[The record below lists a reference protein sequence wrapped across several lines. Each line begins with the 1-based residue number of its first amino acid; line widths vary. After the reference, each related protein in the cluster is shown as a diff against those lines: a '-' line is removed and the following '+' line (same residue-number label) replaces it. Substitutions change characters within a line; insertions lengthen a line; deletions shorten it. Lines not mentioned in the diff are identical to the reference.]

1 MQLRRIGRYQLLEI
15 VGRGGQGT
23 VYRGHDPSTGQIVA
37 VKILSENHRDGD
49 FLERFQGIGIEL
61 VFPAGEVEFLFQ
73 PDFQLKLE
81 TVL

>member
-37 VKILSENHRDGD
+37 VKILSENHSDGD
-49 FLERFQGIGIEL
+49 FLERFQREASILASVEHPNVIK
-61 VFPAGEVEFLFQ
+61 VFDHGEE
-73 PDFQLKLE
+73 E
-81 TVL
+81 GRH